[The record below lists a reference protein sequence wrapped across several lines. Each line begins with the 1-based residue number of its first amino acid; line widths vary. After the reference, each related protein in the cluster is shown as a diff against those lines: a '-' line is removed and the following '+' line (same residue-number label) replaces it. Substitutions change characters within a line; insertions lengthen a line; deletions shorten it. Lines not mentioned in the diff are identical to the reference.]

1 MIASC
6 SSAQVFRSGRK
17 KSLGFTLI
25 ELMMVVAIIAIL
37 AAVALPSYFDSI
49 QKSRRADAMDA
60 LLTLQNQ
67 QEKWRANDTDY
78 GTLTELTG
86 AATANSSDGYYTL
99 TVGGLSAVAYTLTA
113 TATGAQAADTHCATM
128 TLAASAGNPRGLKGG
143 TNADCWRN

>member
-1 MIASC
+1 
-6 SSAQVFRSGRK
+6 
-17 KSLGFTLI
+17 
-25 ELMMVVAIIAIL
+25 MVLAIIAIL

-49 QKSRRADAMDA
+49 RKSRRADAMDA

-86 AATANSSDGYYTL
+86 AATATSLDGYYTL

-113 TATGAQAADTHCATM
+113 TATGAQASDTHCAAM
-128 TLAASAGNPRGLKGG
+128 TLAVSAGNPRGLKGG